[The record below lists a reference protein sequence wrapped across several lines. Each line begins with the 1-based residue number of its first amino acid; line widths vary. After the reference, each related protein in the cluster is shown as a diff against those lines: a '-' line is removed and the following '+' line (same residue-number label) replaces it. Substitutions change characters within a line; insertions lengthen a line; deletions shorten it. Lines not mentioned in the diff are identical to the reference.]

1 MFFSLILV
9 IAVSVVAVFFAL
21 QNTEVVR
28 IVVFGAPVSGQI
40 GVLLLGALAAGTLV
54 GVLVMTPT
62 LVARSIAIARYK
74 RRLLEFEQLPL
85 DEGEAA
91 E

>member
-1 MFFSLILV
+1 MFFSLVLA

-21 QNTEVVR
+21 QNTDVVR
-28 IVVFGAPVSGQI
+28 IVVFGAPLSGQL
-40 GVLLLGALAAGTLV
+40 GVLLLGALAAGTLI
-54 GVLVMTPT
+54 GVLIMTPT

-74 RRLLEFEQLPL
+74 RRLLELEQAPL
-85 DEGEAA
+85 AEAGI